1 MQKVEKKK
9 DIKRADI
16 KRKFPCREVG
26 YCTKK
31 KKSMNFRVRI
41 LSSSPILARPF
52 STFVSIDKLCESSKS
67 HVQIGVNNSIYLMGF
82 RKD

>member
-9 DIKRADI
+9 DVKRRADI

-31 KKSMNFRVRI
+31 KSMNFRVRI
-41 LSSSPILARPF
+41 LHSRPILARPF
-52 STFVSIDKLCESSKS
+52 STFVTINKLCESSKP
-67 HVQIGVNNSIYLMGF
+67 HVQIGVNHSLLHGF
-82 RKD
+82 S